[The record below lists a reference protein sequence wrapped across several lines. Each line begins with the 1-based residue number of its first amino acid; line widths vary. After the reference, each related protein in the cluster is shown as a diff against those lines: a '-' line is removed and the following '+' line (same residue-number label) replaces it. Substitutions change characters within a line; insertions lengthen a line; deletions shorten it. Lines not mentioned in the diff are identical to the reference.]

1 MSFCLFPNKVYATNL
16 TNLGQVIAQA
26 VNGNALLYGT
36 NVKKY
41 KRMENGRVRIVIP
54 DFSEL
59 AVIRDDLLLKD
70 TFQPLAC
77 LTSFIGFM
85 TKEEGTEL
93 WLNSGIDVQL
103 TPAVYYIDEKGPN

>member
-1 MSFCLFPNKVYATNL
+1 MSFCLLPNKVYATNP
-16 TNLGQVIAQA
+16 THMGTVIAQA

-41 KRMENGRVRIVIP
+41 KRMTDGKVRIIIP

-59 AVIRDDLLLKD
+59 HVIRDDLLLMN
-70 TFQPLAC
+70 TFQPLTC
-77 LTSFIGFM
+77 LTSFIGFI

-93 WLNSGIDVQL
+93 WLNLGIDIKL
-103 TPAVYYIDEKGPN
+103 TPAMYYVDE

>member
-41 KRMENGRVRIVIP
+41 KRTPDGKVRIIIP

-59 AVIRDDLLLKD
+59 AVIRDDLILQD

-93 WLNSGIDVQL
+93 WLNSGIDIKL
-103 TPAVYYIDEKGPN
+103 TPAVYYIKED